1 MAETPCGSVHESPVR
16 PLPHAPKRK
25 SNEDQVQ
32 GIWAS
37 SRNFCPRVIDS
48 NLKHWE
54 TLLQVTCRGAVPG
67 RKFGLQSAMH
77 FKRVT

>member
-25 SNEDQVQ
+25 
-32 GIWAS
+32 ATKTRLS
-37 SRNFCPRVIDS
+37 SGNLGLLAEFLSARLDS

-54 TLLQVTCRGAVPG
+54 TLLQVTCRGASWVAN
-67 RKFGLQSAMH
+67 SA
-77 FKRVT
+77 FSRLYTSSA